1 MKKSII
7 LVLLLIINIG
17 FINAQVE
24 LKGKKLQVKLDLIN
38 SEINLGNYDRA
49 IDIFTNKDSVILEN
63 NVKKKEL
70 AIFLKNDSI
79 IQSKIIEIN
88 ELKGKMSKI
97 HSLLIINRFFDAID
111 LFYTFDDTILDWL
124 KTDKDYKYIKTYLTM
139 IDSLYVKQIE
149 YLGKAEVS
157 PFSHSNSI
165 DNYFYGSDLS
175 DEITNTVIYRT
186 FGKRVNEVDKRVVDI
201 SIAALNAL
209 RDRVKLTPP
218 VDPDHKV
225 EYLINYLAANGDVI
239 TVDPDH
245 KIDYLINVRPLPID
259 NKTGLI
265 NNKYINPIKELYNSK
280 FDKYIKSN
288 NAIKQLDSL
297 TYKLNPNNLTTNK
310 FSTQIDYIL
319 SLKNSLYEYVKN
331 ELDFGQNNQ
340 ALLSPL
346 NYLYIPLINRN
357 GDIYNKIISNFISEL
372 EIDKIPKEN
381 YDLTIS
387 RLQYIK
393 KINKSIDPNS
403 RTFIGVELDEKTKSL
418 VENKIKELISLN
430 PYREDMSKP
439 IPNSKRVFFDYI
451 LKNCLSIENCDPQ
464 IIDVLNLDIYRYYNL
479 SSYNTPLKKQVFETS
494 DEYKKYMKNIQL
506 KKTFIE
512 KSNFIV
518 VNTYTD
524 NLKYFHDNLSKY
536 LISGNYSLSKHG
548 FTFRFN
554 GINENDVELRYSP
567 NNREFR
573 CGNGSEVYLNLS
585 STQIPLVSKKYF
597 TGSMLYVSYD
607 YGEEMFIPLNKTD
620 ALEIE
625 NDPTPVVVCFI
636 AIDKIRAIKWL
647 YKTPTVINTNEN
659 YGMLSTDKVRMI
671 VLNINT
677 GKIYFDKI
685 Y

>member
-70 AIFLKNDSI
+70 ALFLKNDSI

-139 IDSLYVKQIE
+139 IDSLYIKQIE
-149 YLGKAEVS
+149 YLEKDEMS
-157 PFSHSNSI
+157 YSMPSKSFE
-165 DNYFYGSDLS
+165 NYFYGSNLS
-175 DEITNTVIYRT
+175 EKTINTVIYSAFEKNVIGIDT
-186 FGKRVNEVDKRVVDI
+186 KVANTLI
-201 SIAALNAL
+201 SALNAL
-209 RDRVKLTPP
+209 RDRVKLGLSINPNNNNI
-218 VDPDHKV
+218 
-225 EYLINYLAANGDVI
+225 EYLTNIKPL
-239 TVDPDH
+239 
-245 KIDYLINVRPLPID
+245 LIYEIGFS
-259 NKTGLI
+259 NK
-265 NNKYINPIKELYNSK
+265 KYINPIKEEYNFK
-280 FDKYIKSN
+280 FRNLIRTND
-288 NAIKQLDSL
+288 AIKELDSL
-297 TYKLNPNNLTTNK
+297 TYKLNPNDLTTNK
-310 FSTQIDYIL
+310 FSTQIDTIL
-319 SLKNSLYEYVKN
+319 LLKNEVYRYALDANGSITALYR
-331 ELDFGQNNQ
+331 D
-340 ALLSPL
+340 
-346 NYLYIPLINRN
+346 LIDRN

-372 EIDKIPKEN
+372 EIDKITKEN
-381 YDLTIS
+381 YDLIMS

-393 KINKSIDPNS
+393 KINKPIDTNNQ
-403 RTFIGVELDEKTKSL
+403 TFIGFKLDEKTESL
-418 VENKIKELISLN
+418 VGNKIKELISLN

-464 IIDVLNLDIYRYYNL
+464 IIDILNLDIYRYNNL
-479 SSYNTPLKKQVFETS
+479 SSYNTPLKKQMFEAS
-494 DEYKKYMKNIQL
+494 DEYKNYMKDIQL
-506 KKTFIE
+506 KKTLIE
-512 KSNFIV
+512 KSNLIV

-524 NLKYFHDNLSKY
+524 NSVYYHDRLSKY
-536 LISGNYSLSKHG
+536 LILGNYNLTQHG

-554 GINENDVELRYSP
+554 STNESSLTDITCYLPKKTFRCG
-567 NNREFR
+567 NNREFF
-573 CGNGSEVYLNLS
+573 LNLS
-585 STQIPLVSKKYF
+585 TTQIPLVSKKYL
-597 TGSMLYVSYD
+597 TNNLYKFYD
-607 YGEEMFIPLNKTD
+607 YGEELFIPVNKTD

-625 NDPTPVVVCFI
+625 NNPTYVAVCFI
-636 AIDKIRAIKWL
+636 ALDKIKPIKWT
-647 YKTPTVINTNEN
+647 YKTSVMLETNEN
-659 YGMLSTDKVRMI
+659 YGMFSTDKVRMI
-671 VLNINT
+671 VLNIDT